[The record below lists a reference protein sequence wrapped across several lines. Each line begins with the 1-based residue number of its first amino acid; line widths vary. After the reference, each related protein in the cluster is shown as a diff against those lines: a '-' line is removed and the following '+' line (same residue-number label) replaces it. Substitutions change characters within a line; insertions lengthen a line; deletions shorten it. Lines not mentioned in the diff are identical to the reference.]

1 MSGLPLG
8 AAQEHQQD
16 PQDSRGDRLT
26 GQGQDVAQA
35 LGTGLPHGGN
45 HLSGGQESVDRHLTE
60 QQPTGVDGSPERA
73 ALRAVLPGD
82 TE

>member
-1 MSGLPLG
+1 MAGLPLG

-16 PQDSRGDRLT
+16 PQDPRGDRLPS
-26 GQGQDVAQA
+26 QGQDVAQA

-45 HLSGGQESVDRHLTE
+45 HLSGGQESADRHLTE
-60 QQPTGVDGSPERA
+60 LQPTGADSSPRRA
-73 ALRAVLPGD
+73 ALCTLLARD